1 MRFVTRPPLGRSSCA
16 PAVLLLGALGVIWPT
31 HAATV
36 YRWVDENGVIHIT
49 SEKPPP
55 GIRADKL
62 TLPSATPGPNAPAKS
77 GSSQAK
83 AASVSPARAAE
94 RAEVL
99 DSLKNRECVVA
110 LEALDRKTSAAEP
123 TSAAEI
129 KRLQQ
134 TVDANCSANAEQRRE
149 QEDMAARLRVANGPT
164 CAEARS
170 KLSQMLDGTADTA
183 LGDVRA
189 QQQFVD
195 EYCTPPVR

>member
-1 MRFVTRPPLGRSSCA
+1 MKIS
-16 PAVLLLGALGVIWPT
+16 LLLAALALIAESS

-36 YRWVDENGVIHIT
+36 YRWVDADGVIHIT
-49 SEKPPP
+49 SEKPPAGVPAERLELPTAKP
-55 GIRADKL
+55 GASSSRSKSSPA
-62 TLPSATPGPNAPAKS
+62 ATT
-77 GSSQAK
+77 
-83 AASVSPARAAE
+83 VSPARAAE

-134 TVDANCSANAEQRRE
+134 TVDANCSSEPARRLE
-149 QEDMAARLRVANGPT
+149 QEEQAARLRVANGPT
-164 CAEARS
+164 CSEARA
-170 KLSQMLDGTADTA
+170 KLSQMHEQSGGAGQ
-183 LGDVRA
+183 GDVRA

-195 EYCTPPVR
+195 QYCTPPVR

>member
-1 MRFVTRPPLGRSSCA
+1 VNLASLLV
-16 PAVLLLGALGVIWPT
+16 AVVLVAQT
-31 HAATV
+31 SHAATV

-49 SEKPPP
+49 TEKPPA
-55 GIRADKL
+55 GVKAEKL
-62 TLPSATPGPNAPAKS
+62 SLPTSKQTTSTAPRS
-77 GSSQAK
+77 GASQAK
-83 AASVSPARAAE
+83 TAVVSPALAAE

-134 TVDANCSANAEQRRE
+134 TVAANCSSNPDRRQE
-149 QEDMAARLRVANGPT
+149 QENLAARLRVANGPT
-164 CAEARS
+164 CSEARS
-170 KLSQMLDGTADTA
+170 KLSGMLDGSAQTAQGA
-183 LGDVRA
+183 VRE
-189 QQQFVD
+189 QQKFVD